1 MGINS
6 VNSNQT
12 TDHVTA
18 GHEAKQGLLRMQQ
31 ILGESNG
38 ASRRPTMNEM
48 HQEGLNARQNQT
60 DNVAHMADTANKAD
74 AGAVAARVTGSN
86 SSSAK
91 TVSAADRQNEADK
104 GAVAARRS
112 AGSTDSSISSPK
124 ESKNIDYAAVYKK
137 HLQGQRRAL
146 ENAPRTP
153 ENQAKHKELTDKIA
167 AIDANTSGTASNN
180 SNFASSRNPTSKG
193 AARTTNP
200 TDMKSEI
207 ETAIKQAEAQLKK
220 EGDATSTTQDQLK
233 RLHRELNHVN
243 QLVSAT
249 TNTDIDVTA

>member
-1 MGINS
+1 MYS
-6 VNSNQT
+6 VNPTNPSA
-12 TDHVTA
+12 TDL
-18 GHEAKQGLLRMQQ
+18 GHLAIQNRDGKAVL
-31 ILGESNG
+31 
-38 ASRRPTMNEM
+38 NEM
-48 HQEGLNARQNQT
+48 LKTSSNNSPSQN
-60 DNVAHMADTANKAD
+60 DIAHMADTAA
-74 AGAVAARVTGSN
+74 AGALVAKSTGSN
-86 SSSAK
+86 SSSGN
-91 TVSAADRQNEADK
+91 TVSAADRQNEAVK
-104 GAVAARRS
+104 GDHAARRS
-112 AGSTDSSISSPK
+112 QSSTDSSTSSAK

-137 HLQGQRRAL
+137 DLQGQLHAL
-146 ENAPRTP
+146 KNAPRTP

-167 AIDANTSGTASNN
+167 AIDANTSGTSSNG
-180 SNFASSRNPTSKG
+180 SSSASSSNSTSKG
-193 AARTTNP
+193 AAQTTNP